1 MSYSTAY
8 PRLQQSFF
16 QFNNLELAG
25 DQTAEDAALYSYFD
39 ELFDVCFV
47 EAESYCSQPL
57 RTSVV
62 NYVFS
67 HSQAR
72 HGLESSHRWKYIPLT
87 ANTALTGLQWRE
99 NEFGNY
105 ANVQNQNYAFSTDN
119 GLNFVIYRNINS
131 GQFRATLSTGWSD
144 ATMPNTVIQG
154 IVEMASWIYKNSA
167 SGGNWFGLSSVATGG
182 AGQNVNASILQKLDW
197 EKYFVKYRIAVV

>member
-25 DQTAEDAALYSYFD
+25 DQTAEDAALYAFFD
-39 ELFDVCFV
+39 EIFDVCFA
-47 EAESYCSQPL
+47 EAESYCGQPL

-67 HSQAR
+67 HTQAR
-72 HGLESSHRWKYIPLT
+72 QGLESVHRWKYIPFT

-99 NEFGNY
+99 NEFGTY

-144 ATMPNTVIQG
+144 ATMPLTIIQG
-154 IVEMASWIYKNSA
+154 ITEMASWIYKQSA

-182 AGQNVNASILQKLDW
+182 AGQNVNASILQKLEW
-197 EKYFVKYRIAVV
+197 EKFFVKYRIAVV